1 MEEQSAENLNQILQN
16 KEAKTNMKSLRL
28 HGPNDLRI
36 HEEAIPEPS
45 FDEVLI
51 NVKAVGICASDLHW
65 VYEGTTGD
73 DVITNPFVLGHEFGG
88 VVVGGDLD
96 GTRVAVDPC
105 IPCDTCEFCLR
116 GDPNLCPDLV
126 FAGHAPQD
134 GAMREFMTWP
144 MKAIIP
150 IPDSISDEDAA
161 MLEPLGVAI
170 HTVDLGKV
178 KPGMIVGV
186 YGCGPIGLLVLQM
199 VKAAGASEV
208 FATDILPHRL
218 EFAKEMGAD
227 KTYLAT
233 PNGDERIR
241 ILKNTHSLGVDVA
254 FETAGENS
262 AVETAIET
270 AKPGGRVVLCGI
282 PSVNITH
289 FKSSTA
295 RRKGL
300 TIKMVRRMKHTY
312 PRAVT
317 LVRTGQVDIRKIVSH
332 CFTLSE
338 AEEAFKIA
346 KNREGLKVI
355 INP

>member
-1 MEEQSAENLNQILQN
+1 
-16 KEAKTNMKSLRL
+16 MKCLRL
-28 HGPNDLRI
+28 HGTNDLRL
-36 HEEAIPEPS
+36 HEEAIPEPG

-51 NVKAVGICASDLHW
+51 RVKAVGICASDLHW
-65 VYEGTTGD
+65 VHEGTTGD
-73 DVITNPFVLGHEFGG
+73 DVISVPFVLGHEMGG
-88 VVVGGDLD
+88 VVIGGDLD
-96 GTRVAVDPC
+96 GTRVAIDPS

-116 GDPNLCPDLV
+116 GDPNLCPDLY
-126 FAGHAPQD
+126 FAGHPPQD
-134 GAMREFMTWP
+134 GGLREYMAWP

-161 MLEPLGVAI
+161 VLEPLGVAI
-170 HTVDLGKV
+170 HTADLGKV

-186 YGCGPIGLLVLQM
+186 FGCGPIGLLVLQM
-199 VKAAGASEV
+199 AKASGASEV
-208 FATDILPHRL
+208 FATDLLPHRL
-218 EFAKEMGAD
+218 EIAKEMGAD

-233 PNGDERIR
+233 PEGDERLR
-241 ILKNTHSLGVDVA
+241 ILKNTHSLGLDVA
-254 FETAGENS
+254 FEVAGENS

-282 PSVNITH
+282 PSVNLTS

-312 PRAVT
+312 HRAIT
-317 LVRTGQVDIRKIVSH
+317 LVRTGQVDISRIVTHRFSI
-332 CFTLSE
+332 SE
-338 AEEAFKIA
+338 AEKAFRIA
-346 KNREGLKVI
+346 KDREGLKVI